1 MPEVAS
7 MRRIMML
14 LTVALV
20 MAAMFGVYS
29 QPASAFHLG
38 LTADCGSAG
47 TFTIKAT
54 QTAKNPLF
62 QVPTPTSRLLF
73 EEGGGLTV
81 SQLTLNGEVLLD
93 KNETGREMNNV
104 DEVTCTFT
112 DPDLGEFGATGVLT
126 R

>member
-1 MPEVAS
+1 MAT
-7 MRRIMML
+7 ML
-14 LTVALV
+14 
-20 MAAMFGVYS
+20 GVYS
-29 QPASAFHLG
+29 QPASAFHAG

-47 TFTIKAT
+47 TFTIRAT

-81 SQLTLNGEVLLD
+81 SQLTLNGQVLLD
-93 KNETGREMNNV
+93 KNETGRANNNV

-112 DPDLGEFGATGVLT
+112 DPELGEFGATGVLT
-126 R
+126 P

>member
-1 MPEVAS
+1 
-7 MRRIMML
+7 ML
-14 LTVALV
+14 LLTLALV
-20 MAAMFGVYS
+20 MAAMLSVYAP
-29 QPASAFHLG
+29 PASAFHAG

-81 SQLTLNGEVLLD
+81 SKLTLDGQVLLD

-112 DPDLGEFGATGVLT
+112 SPELGVFEATGVLT